1 MRYLKQVIAA
11 LALLA
16 AAASASAD
24 HVHPGLFN
32 DIGMPPSADDPTHAN
47 ISTDLMVDRCGQ
59 FMKKV
64 RLDHDGHIRRY
75 RHNYGAGF
83 CLAWINASM
92 VFLNMRDSSDS
103 PALGVCLPEGLHSTD
118 VIKVFLDFAERNRA
132 DRKYNASFLVYWA
145 MLEKYPCAK

>member
-1 MRYLKQVIAA
+1 MHYLKQVIAA
-11 LALLA
+11 FALLA
-16 AAASASAD
+16 AAAAASAD

-47 ISTDLMVDRCGQ
+47 ISTELMVTRCSK

-75 RHNYGAGF
+75 PHNYASGF

-92 VFLNMRDSSDS
+92 VFLNVRDSADA

-118 VIKVFLDFAERNRA
+118 VIKTFLDFTARNR
-132 DRKYNASFLVYWA
+132 DDWKYNASFLVYWA
-145 MLEKYPCAK
+145 MLEKYPCSK